1 MILHLDSSDTLNNE
15 ILLKEKIKRL
25 YTAFTSDYTL
35 HIWLPTSTYTL
46 QFLHHYL
53 WPNLS
58 RHWYNL
64 QKSVFACQKYI
75 WKAFKKR
82 IFQYH
87 NIFEYFV
94 KSCQARQA
102 LKLLLIGGTFWTFY
116 LAFAALLQCFMHQI
130 HTWTFVRQIKTL
142 VALYKLKPLQNL
154 TWGNILTVLQ
164 AMDRRYTP
172 SQISKLFIYYTLPFP
187 HCDDIAEFLL
197 LSSLTHSLTTIQ
209 NKQQH
214 IIIEL

>member
-1 MILHLDSSDTLNNE
+1 MQET
-15 ILLKEKIKRL
+15 IKRL
-25 YTAFTSDYTL
+25 YAAFTSDYPLLT
-35 HIWLPTSTYTL
+35 WLSTTTYAL

-53 WPNLS
+53 WPKLS

-94 KSCQARQA
+94 KSCQTRQA
-102 LKLLLIGGTFWTFY
+102 LKLLLIGGIFWTFY

-130 HTWTFVRQIKTL
+130 YTWTFVRQIKAL
-142 VALYKLKPLQNL
+142 VALHKLKPLQNL
-154 TWGNILTVLQ
+154 TWGNVFSS
-164 AMDRRYTP
+164 ASDG
-172 SQISKLFIYYTLPFP
+172 
-187 HCDDIAEFLL
+187 
-197 LSSLTHSLTTIQ
+197 SSLC
-209 NKQQH
+209 
-214 IIIEL
+214 IITNIEVVYLLCTVILITKTDHNHLFLNNCNSAGFL

>member
-1 MILHLDSSDTLNNE
+1 MNWLHW
-15 ILLKEKIKRL
+15 
-25 YTAFTSDYTL
+25 FTSDYPL

-53 WPNLS
+53 WPKLS

-82 IFQYH
+82 LFQYH

-94 KSCQARQA
+94 KSCQTRQA
-102 LKLLLIGGTFWTFY
+102 LKLLLIDGIFWTFY
-116 LAFAALLQCFMHQI
+116 LAFAALLQCFIHQI
-130 HTWTFVRQIKTL
+130 YTWTFVRQIKTL

-154 TWGNILTVLQ
+154 TWGNIFTVLQ

-172 SQISKLFIYYTLPFP
+172 SQIPKLFIYYTLPFP
-187 HCDDIAEFLL
+187 HCEVHIFKNKRINCRFL
-197 LSSLTHSLTTIQ
+197 
-209 NKQQH
+209 K
-214 IIIEL
+214 IIRCSNNSVTSEKCIICW

>member
-1 MILHLDSSDTLNNE
+1 MNWLHW
-15 ILLKEKIKRL
+15 
-25 YTAFTSDYTL
+25 FTSDYPL

-64 QKSVFACQKYI
+64 QKKSVFACQKYI

-82 IFQYH
+82 LFQYH

-94 KSCQARQA
+94 KSCQTRQA
-102 LKLLLIGGTFWTFY
+102 LKLLLIGGIFWTFY
-116 LAFAALLQCFMHQI
+116 LAFAALLQCFMNQI
-130 HTWTFVRQIKTL
+130 YTWTFVRQIKTL

-154 TWGNILTVLQ
+154 TWGNIFTVLQ

-172 SQISKLFIYYTLPFP
+172 SQIPKLFIYYTLPFP
-187 HCDDIAEFLL
+187 HCEVHIFKNKRINCRFL
-197 LSSLTHSLTTIQ
+197 
-209 NKQQH
+209 K
-214 IIIEL
+214 IIRCSNNSVTSEKCIICW